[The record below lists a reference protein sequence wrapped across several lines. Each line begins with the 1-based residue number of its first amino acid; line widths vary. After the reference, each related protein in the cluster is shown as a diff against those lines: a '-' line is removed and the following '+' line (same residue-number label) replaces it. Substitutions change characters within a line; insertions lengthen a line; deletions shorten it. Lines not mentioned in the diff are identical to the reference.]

1 MKKQGTGA
9 CRAPHV
15 SLLGLG
21 KTPPWSRFLGPAVVL
36 LAAAVAVAPQ
46 IAYGPSCGHDFDFHL
61 VSWFDCLNSWRHGI
75 LYPNW
80 APSANFGAGEPR
92 FLFYPPLTWMLGA
105 ALGWVLPWQFVPLA
119 LTFLLLAGTGM
130 ATRALT
136 REALPDGAATLAGC
150 AALFSGYA
158 LFTTYERAAFGELA
172 GGFWIPLL
180 LLFAL
185 LPHRQ
190 RPVCGDPDLR
200 DCNVSHPFR
209 KSGSPTHELCSLG
222 WKEREKDGAPEILS
236 SFSYRW
242 ALDGSAAPLALI
254 VAGCWLSN
262 LPLGVMACYLLAATA
277 LAAALLAR
285 SWAPV
290 LRAAVATA
298 VGIGLSAIFLLPA
311 ILEQRWVAISQATDY
326 PSEMIEN
333 SWLFGRHADPALHDH
348 DVELH
353 RVSLIAVSMLAV
365 ALLGMLIFWLR
376 GRRAPEGKSSL
387 CRWWIP
393 LALIP
398 LVVLL
403 LQLPLSLPVWNLLPK
418 LRFLQF
424 PWRWLVVLE
433 APMAIFFAA
442 AIWPARRWLRFAV
455 LGLCVAFFVA
465 ASAFTARN
473 FYQPCDDL
481 DAVAPMAGVY
491 NTGAG
496 FAGVDEYAPPG
507 VDNAL
512 LSSGLPAACLVDD
525 PSTVLGVVPSD
536 SDPDAP
542 IPAWSAD
549 QSSCKAIL
557 NWQVDQ
563 IEHKRL
569 RAIVP
574 SAGFLILRLRAY
586 PAWRV
591 ALNGQPTAGLPQR
604 DDGLF
609 AVPVMQGPIDLSADW
624 TSTPDVILGRWLSAL
639 AVFLLTGLWLLERKL
654 RHPHLS

>member
-1 MKKQGTGA
+1 
-9 CRAPHV
+9 V
-15 SLLGLG
+15 
-21 KTPPWSRFLGPAVVL
+21 
-36 LAAAVAVAPQ
+36 VAVAPQ
-46 IAYGPSCGHDFDFHL
+46 ILHGPSCGHDFDFHL

-75 LYPNW
+75 LYPHW
-80 APSANFGAGEPR
+80 APNANFGAGEPR

-105 ALGWVLPWQFVPLA
+105 ALGALLPWQLVPLT
-119 LTFLLLAGTGM
+119 LTFLLLAGTGL
-130 ATRALT
+130 ATRALA

-158 LFTTYERAAFGELA
+158 LFTTYERSAFGELA
-172 GGFWIPLL
+172 GGLWIPLL

-185 LPHRQ
+185 
-190 RPVCGDPDLR
+190 R
-200 DCNVSHPFR
+200 DRNVSHPFR
-209 KSGSPTHELCSLG
+209 K
-222 WKEREKDGAPEILS
+222 EREMDGAPDMPS
-236 SFSYRW
+236 ARVYRR
-242 ALDGSAAPLALI
+242 AFDGSAVPLALV
-254 VAGCWLSN
+254 VACCWLSN
-262 LPLGVMACYLLAATA
+262 LPLGVMACYLLAATE
-277 LAAALLAR
+277 LATALLSR

-290 LRAAVATA
+290 LRAAVAVA
-298 VGIGLSAIFLLPA
+298 VGIGLTSIFLLPA
-311 ILEQRWVAISQATDY
+311 IFEQHWVAISQATNF
-326 PSEMIEN
+326 PGEMIEN
-333 SWLFGRHADPALHDH
+333 SFLFGRHADPALHDH

-353 RVSLIAVSMLAV
+353 RVSLIAVTMLAV
-365 ALLGMLIFWLR
+365 TLLGMFIFWLR
-376 GRRAPEGKSSL
+376 GRRTPEGQSIAR
-387 CRWWIP
+387 RWWLP

-398 LVVLL
+398 FVVLL

-473 FYQPCDDL
+473 FYHPCDDL

-507 VDNAL
+507 ADNAL
-512 LSSGLPAACLVDD
+512 LSSGLPAACLVAD
-525 PSTVLGVVPSD
+525 PSTVLGVVPVD
-536 SDPDAP
+536 ADPDAP

-549 QSSCKAIL
+549 QSSCKATPA
-557 NWQVDQ
+557 WQVDQ